1 MTTTL
6 GNCSNKKL
14 KNALS
19 GSLQEPVLSSTAHA
33 RSCTQDCQGNAAWPP
48 TVQGAVATD
57 PFEVS
62 HGKACL
68 VRCSPL

>member
-1 MTTTL
+1 
-6 GNCSNKKL
+6 
-14 KNALS
+14 
-19 GSLQEPVLSSTAHA
+19 LQEPVLSSTAHA